1 MLYFLR
7 ASRQQDS
14 ARISPTKRKGYCRP
28 SLCLDLLLLLLR
40 RVGFAFPS
48 KPVVMTDELP
58 FRGLPKEASLDVRAD
73 PPVEVPCRAG
83 AVAVDERD
91 EDAVPAGVQGQ
102 EERRE
107 GAPPQHD
114 MLRLGENA
122 YRVLFCKTKNLTVGR
137 AGERRG
143 QIACFR
149 KIN

>member
-14 ARISPTKRKGYCRP
+14 ARINPTKRKGYCRP

-91 EDAVPAGVQGQ
+91 EDAVPVGIERHEQ
-102 EERRE
+102 RRE
-107 GAPPQHD
+107 RASAPRY
-114 MLRLGENA
+114 MLRPQQRARVGEQRPIREA
-122 YRVLFCKTKNLTVGR
+122 
-137 AGERRG
+137 
-143 QIACFR
+143 
-149 KIN
+149 